1 MQHGLGLGGIGIG
14 YGDIAWAARRIH
26 MGEGQVV
33 GALKGRYHLIYAV
46 TLAGAQVEDLG
57 ALMIHGIFQRLYMA
71 VRQIHH
77 MDVIAHAGT
86 VGGGIIVAEDAQLV
100 AHARRCLADE
110 GHQVVG
116 DAGGVLADQAALM
129 RADGVEVAQQH
140 HCPLG
145 IGKGYIAHN
154 ALAHPFG
161 PAIGIGALTHGQT
174 FVEGHFLAVAVHGG
188 GAGKYNALYM
198 VLRHH
203 AAQRH
208 GSAQVVLIIIER
220 DAHGFAYSLQ
230 TRKVHHAVD
239 MLLIK
244 NAADKRRV
252 AAIALVQGDGLAGDF
267 FHTGNGLGAA
277 INKIIQYDHFV
288 ARVQQANAG
297 VGADIAGA
305 ASKQKTHRKPLLFLI
320 RV

>member
-1 MQHGLGLGGIGIG
+1 
-14 YGDIAWAARRIH
+14 
-26 MGEGQVV
+26 
-33 GALKGRYHLIYAV
+33 
-46 TLAGAQVEDLG
+46 
-57 ALMIHGIFQRLYMA
+57 
-71 VRQIHH
+71 
-77 MDVIAHAGT
+77 
-86 VGGGIIVAEDAQLV
+86 
-100 AHARRCLADE
+100 
-110 GHQVVG
+110 
-116 DAGGVLADQAALM
+116 
-129 RADGVEVAQQH
+129 
-140 HCPLG
+140 
-145 IGKGYIAHN
+145 
-154 ALAHPFG
+154 
-161 PAIGIGALTHGQT
+161 
-174 FVEGHFLAVAVHGG
+174 
-188 GAGKYNALYM
+188 M

-220 DAHGFAYSLQ
+220 DAHGFAHGLQ
-230 TRKVHHAVD
+230 ACKVHHAVD

-252 AAIALVQGDGLAGDF
+252 AAIALVQGDGLAGDL

-305 ASKQKTHRKPLLFLI
+305 AGKQKTHRKPLLFLI